1 MIEKLNR
8 IALLLSP
15 LKWPALLLS
24 VLMLF
29 VVLAI
34 GISTSFE
41 AEENYLV
48 PSIIALLFFLAL
60 FALIANFEEVPRKVE
75 PGDSFILRIKIR
87 LYRCWFSV
95 LGLLFFL
102 AAGASIFFAVKLLRL
117 WLGG

>member
-1 MIEKLNR
+1 
-8 IALLLSP
+8 
-15 LKWPALLLS
+15 
-24 VLMLF
+24 MLF

-34 GISTSFE
+34 GLGASFE
-41 AEENYLV
+41 VEKEFLV
-48 PSIIALLFFLAL
+48 PSIVAFVFFLAL

-75 PGDSFILRIKIR
+75 PGDGFILRIKIR

-117 WLGG
+117 WLEG